1 LFADCPVVEQGT
13 DADGVVCCASE
24 PFPES
29 EECPDNICGL
39 SSVYDLNNGDVGPS
53 EVSEDMQSTSRGI
66 GRDEDIGPR
75 MGCDRQESESE
86 PETVG
91 RLNFGVSERLGALT
105 FFGAELGFGPLTY
118 FGIRFKVKDLSS
130 ARGLVYGC
138 ACTRPAYDMGNG
150 AE

>member
-1 LFADCPVVEQGT
+1 MFADGPVVEQGT

-66 GRDEDIGPR
+66 GRDEARGPGTGR
-75 MGCDRQESESE
+75 DLQESESE
-86 PETVG
+86 SDSVG
-91 RLNFGVSERLGALT
+91 ALHFRVIFGGVGFCFGALT
-105 FFGAELGFGPLTY
+105 YLGEV
-118 FGIRFKVKDLSS
+118 FKERDLLSW
-130 ARGLVYGC
+130 RGWVYGC
-138 ACTRPAYDMGNG
+138 TRTRCAYDKGKG
-150 AE
+150 TAGTLATE